1 MMTLISRLWP
11 CCIFVTHNAY
21 ASQCQYVP
29 NFTPHHTV
37 LSLGMVTVP
46 HRLAVGSVIQEVTLN
61 GLSDNPIMVDCRSPV
76 QAKWENSQFPLLSN
90 GYNSIY
96 QTNIDGIGLRF
107 IPQGAA
113 FSRDKLPFV
122 NDSPNACHITSHR
135 YSYCGNALNGIRV
148 QLVKTKNI
156 TGSGILSSHR
166 LIEASIGHLPVQS
179 YRFLN
184 TKIVTPSCELLE
196 KHKRVKM
203 KKVKQSQFRGIG
215 SHSAP
220 VSFYLTLNC
229 SGETSVGIIL
239 SGRASHSADHSVIA
253 LDKRPDSAQGIGLQ
267 LRFQGEP
274 IPLNKVFNLGT
285 SFDRSPYAIYF
296 EAQYVQ
302 IHPSVSAGKANATA
316 TLQIVYP

>member
-1 MMTLISRLWP
+1 M
-11 CCIFVTHNAY
+11 
-21 ASQCQYVP
+21 
-29 NFTPHHTV
+29 
-37 LSLGMVTVP
+37 
-46 HRLAVGSVIQEVTLN
+46 
-61 GLSDNPIMVDCRSPV
+61 
-76 QAKWENSQFPLLSN
+76 
-90 GYNSIY
+90 
-96 QTNIDGIGLRF
+96 
-107 IPQGAA
+107 
-113 FSRDKLPFV
+113 
-122 NDSPNACHITSHR
+122 
-135 YSYCGNALNGIRV
+135 
-148 QLVKTKNI
+148 
-156 TGSGILSSHR
+156 
-166 LIEASIGHLPVQS
+166 
-179 YRFLN
+179 
-184 TKIVTPSCELLE
+184 
-196 KHKRVKM
+196 
-203 KKVKQSQFRGIG
+203 G